1 MTWTTLPRSNSSNG
15 LAWHHCGSGPAVVLI
30 HGVGLRAESWGGILP
45 GLAEQHSVYALDL
58 PGHGDSPLID
68 KTNPTVSDYADQI
81 AASLRNIPGPVCVAG
96 HSLGALISLDLAA
109 RYPEMVQAV
118 AALNSIYR
126 RSPASAQAVR
136 ARATSLA
143 QAQSGQDADPQPTLT
158 RWFGDPP
165 APANQAANDACLD
178 WLIHGSLPGYA
189 AAYRAFAFSDGPD
202 DTALEQIA
210 CPALLLTASD
220 DPNSTPA
227 MSKALARIIPKGRA
241 HIIDGAAHMAPM
253 THATMIAKI
262 LAEFFAMAG
271 GDA

>member
-1 MTWTTLPRSNSSNG
+1 MTWTTLPRSNSATG
-15 LAWHHCGSGPAVVLI
+15 LAWHQRGSGPAVILI

-45 GLAEQHSVYALDL
+45 GLATQHTVYALDL
-58 PGHGDSPLID
+58 PGHGDSPMID
-68 KTNPTVSDYADQI
+68 KADPTVSDYTDQI
-81 AASLRNIPGPVCVAG
+81 ASSLQELPGPVCVAG

-158 RWFGDPP
+158 RWFGNPP
-165 APANQAANDACLD
+165 APANQAANDACRD

-189 AAYRAFAFSDGPD
+189 AAYHAFAFSDGPE

-227 MSKALARIIPKGRA
+227 MSEALARIIPNGRA
-241 HIIDGAAHMAPM
+241 HIISGAAHMAPM
-253 THATMIAKI
+253 THAAMIAKI
-262 LAEFFAMAG
+262 LAEFFAMAE